1 MMVSERKSKYKTK
14 VMFNGSGQQQGDMH
28 EWCTR
33 TFGPG
38 GRNKHLRWRRG
49 WTENN
54 TTFYFRN
61 QKDAS
66 MFILR
71 WMK

>member
-1 MMVSERKSKYKTK
+1 MLVSERKSKYKTK
-14 VMFNGSGQQQGDMH
+14 VMFKGSGQSHSQMH
-28 EWCTR
+28 EWCTEK
-33 TFGPG
+33 FGPG
-38 GRNKHLRWRRG
+38 GRKFRWRRG
-49 WTENN
+49 WIEEN